1 MGGRGENSVSH
12 PSPPWASVSQWE
24 SLTFH
29 RFLQDSIGDLI
40 RSLDASLD
48 NRWLPNQVRSK
59 VGLIASTLVM
69 MFIDIAII
77 QHYYDINII
86 NINQDVMMLL
96 L

>member
-1 MGGRGENSVSH
+1 MSH

-40 RSLDASLD
+40 RSLDAPLD
-48 NRWLPNQVRSK
+48 HRWLSNQVRSK
-59 VGLIASTLVM
+59 VGIIASTLVM

>member
-1 MGGRGENSVSH
+1 MSH